1 MRLVEDSHCKS
12 PCLRFS
18 PWVLALVV
26 LLGVSSN
33 AKADERAEELNRL
46 GKARATELDLEGA
59 AKLFREALAIEN
71 DPRYAFNLCYTLE
84 KSGHLREAKE
94 FCVEAQQNGDES
106 VVYKSTQILKRL
118 AARDIESAEVQQ
130 PATPAVR
137 PSLPSKPKLRFGG
150 SFGLTTASAGGTD
163 SVSGLNLGVG
173 LIRETEARHSFVL
186 TAELIQRG
194 GEGVSRGF
202 DSSTGT
208 IRASAKVSYFDV
220 SPLVR
225 FAIFRSVY
233 VEGGLNVGLRVYV
246 DSEDFPLEETSL
258 LHYGYAV
265 GLGFGLPISEHTI
278 DIRFRIMD
286 SISNVFEPKD
296 DTGNSTGSP
305 VIAVG
310 AGLWW

>member
-1 MRLVEDSHCKS
+1 MRLVEASHYKS

-18 PWVLALVV
+18 PWLLALAV
-26 LLGVSSN
+26 LLGVLSD

-46 GKARATELDLEGA
+46 GKARAQELDLEGA

-94 FCVEAQQNGDES
+94 FCVQAQQNGDES
-106 VVYKSTQILKRL
+106 VVYKSTQILKRI
-118 AARDIESAEVQQ
+118 AARNTESTDIAQ
-130 PATPAVR
+130 PETPAVG
-137 PSLPSKPKLRFGG
+137 PSLPDKPKLRFGG

-163 SVSGLNLGVG
+163 SVSGLSLGAG
-173 LIRETEARHSFVL
+173 LIRETQARHSFVL

-194 GEGVSRGF
+194 GVGVSRGS
-202 DSSTGT
+202 DSIAGNV
-208 IRASAKVSYFDV
+208 RASAKVFYADV

-225 FAIFRSVY
+225 FAIFRSIY
-233 VEGGLNVGLRVYV
+233 VEGGLNLGLRVYV

-258 LHYGYAV
+258 IHYGYAV

-286 SISNVFEPKD
+286 SISNVFESKVG
-296 DTGNSTGSP
+296 TGNSTGSP